1 MVHYPGLKKADYRLA
16 KVSKV
21 MPDDKGIVRTME
33 VLMRPRDKR
42 TYGSRRYIHKD
53 LEPMTVPVQRTALL
67 MPSSEAHPTQSHL
80 TTASTHLQWSSPVAI
95 KRIESSPVAI
105 PSTSPKQKYSGH
117 NKPQSTHK
125 DLLHPVPTT
134 QLDHHR

>member
-1 MVHYPGLKKADYRLA
+1 METAWWSQFNSQVLPTLVPFTKWKKQFPNREVGDIVLVHYPGLKKVDYRLA

-42 TYGSRRYIHKD
+42 TDGSRRYIHKD

-80 TTASTHLQWSSPVAI
+80 TTASTHL
-95 KRIESSPVAI
+95 
-105 PSTSPKQKYSGH
+105 
-117 NKPQSTHK
+117 
-125 DLLHPVPTT
+125 
-134 QLDHHR
+134 